1 MDAANTTNEES
12 PATKFC
18 KQQSPIKSETKRM
31 LDAVESVLNKDEKK
45 FFDKAIKTNFTIGDA
60 QNRVWLT
67 LKEQEIKKEER
78 KSGIRNLCLLI
89 SSNEPARRS
98 LFKLPCRTEKV
109 SNQTKNKKSLP
120 LNLLCKWC
128 D

>member
-1 MDAANTTNEES
+1 
-12 PATKFC
+12 
-18 KQQSPIKSETKRM
+18 M

-60 QNRVWLT
+60 QNRAWLT

-89 SSNEPARRS
+89 PSNEPARRS
-98 LFKLPCRTEKV
+98 LFKLPSRMEKV

-128 D
+128 DWIAAREHEKQKRR